1 MRRISFSILAL
12 TFCVS
17 SVVAADVSNTWP
29 QWRGPTRDGQF
40 VGPKWPDSLDG
51 LKQSWRA
58 EIGPG
63 YSGPIVS
70 ENRVFTVE
78 TEAGEKEVVRAF
90 DRASGKQLW
99 RSDWA
104 GSMKVPF
111 YARGNG
117 SWTRS
122 TPAFYGDRLYVG
134 GMQDVLVCLDA
145 KSGAEVWR
153 ADLAERH
160 QRPIP
165 QFGFVCSPLLVGD
178 ALYVL
183 AADAV
188 LKIDKHTGK
197 TVWRV
202 FQEAKPGKSLSAFSS
217 PIVANLHGRE
227 QLVAQTRKSLAGF
240 DLADG
245 KTLWSAPIKSS
256 HDQNVLTPVVY
267 ENGVF
272 MSSYGGRSQYLSV
285 TKAGEAWAVEKLWDN
300 KLQGYMS
307 SPVIVGGHA
316 YLHLRNNRLACADL
330 KSGEI
335 GWTTSEKFTNYASLV
350 TNRDRILALDSEG
363 TLHLIAA
370 DPKEF
375 RRLAEREIADA
386 ETWAHLAVVGN
397 EVFIREQQA
406 ITAFVW
412 RP

>member
-202 FQEAKPGKSLSAFSS
+202 F
-217 PIVANLHGRE
+217 
-227 QLVAQTRKSLAGF
+227 
-240 DLADG
+240 
-245 KTLWSAPIKSS
+245 
-256 HDQNVLTPVVY
+256 
-267 ENGVF
+267 
-272 MSSYGGRSQYLSV
+272 
-285 TKAGEAWAVEKLWDN
+285 
-300 KLQGYMS
+300 
-307 SPVIVGGHA
+307 
-316 YLHLRNNRLACADL
+316 
-330 KSGEI
+330 
-335 GWTTSEKFTNYASLV
+335 
-350 TNRDRILALDSEG
+350 
-363 TLHLIAA
+363 
-370 DPKEF
+370 
-375 RRLAEREIADA
+375 
-386 ETWAHLAVVGN
+386 
-397 EVFIREQQA
+397 
-406 ITAFVW
+406 
-412 RP
+412 